1 MTARMIRPST
11 TTGSGALWVKAL
23 FNAVAFFAVFLTV
36 LPWFH
41 RAIGVALPL
50 PFAASRVVSV
60 ALFVT
65 AVLVWLWCLLAF
77 VRQGRGTPFPL
88 DAPRHLV
95 TTGPYAIMRNPIMT
109 AEIAITWAEA
119 LYFGSLGVLLYAVL
133 VSVLAHVVVVKVEEP
148 ELCARMGEA
157 YSEYC
162 ARVPRWLPRLTR
174 RPSSARTAER

>member
-23 FNAVAFFAVFLTV
+23 FNAVAFFAVFLAV
-36 LPWFH
+36 LPWLFH

-50 PFAASRVVSV
+50 PFAVSRVLSV

-65 AVLVWLWCLLAF
+65 AVLVWFWCLLAF

-95 TTGPYAIMRNPIMT
+95 TTGP
-109 AEIAITWAEA
+109 
-119 LYFGSLGVLLYAVL
+119 
-133 VSVLAHVVVVKVEEP
+133 
-148 ELCARMGEA
+148 
-157 YSEYC
+157 
-162 ARVPRWLPRLTR
+162 
-174 RPSSARTAER
+174 